1 MGGPLEIIAAIRQ
14 EMEAAVDIILTAAT
28 DGLGA
33 VSAMRDADAGAAHR
47 LETGLLQILE
57 ACAFQ
62 DLTGQ
67 RLTSLAD
74 TLKGAAA
81 APPIPTPTPAPTPAA
96 ASLLNGPTL
105 SGQGLDQAAADRI
118 LSGF

>member
-33 VSAMRDADAGAAHR
+33 VSAMRDVDAGAAHR

-81 APPIPTPTPAPTPAA
+81 APPTPTPAPTLAA
-96 ASLLNGPTL
+96 ASLLNGPAL